1 MPTRR
6 PPRLCARLLL
16 AALLLLAQHSAWAHE
31 LGHLAAAPAAAPA
44 ASHEP
49 QGGDVPHA
57 PVELCRLCL
66 SFAQIDTAAAP
77 AAGVMPLAA
86 PTVQEQATQ
95 VPCGTLHIAPP
106 ARRSRSP
113 PTAG

>member
-31 LGHLAAAPAAAPA
+31 LGHLAAAHA

>member
-1 MPTRR
+1 
-6 PPRLCARLLL
+6 LCARLLL

-31 LGHLAAAPAAAPA
+31 LGHLAAAHAAT
-44 ASHEP
+44 HEP

-77 AAGVMPLAA
+77 AAGVMPLVAQVA
-86 PTVQEQATQ
+86 QAQ
-95 VPCGTLHIAPP
+95 AMRVPRGTLRIAPP

-113 PTAG
+113 PMTG

>member
-31 LGHLAAAPAAAPA
+31 LGHLAAAPAA
-44 ASHEP
+44 SHEP

-66 SFAQIDTAAAP
+66 SFAQIDTA
-77 AAGVMPLAA
+77 
-86 PTVQEQATQ
+86 
-95 VPCGTLHIAPP
+95 
-106 ARRSRSP
+106 
-113 PTAG
+113 